1 MTSNQEPMSVSESVS
16 TGESVSTNIIK
27 GINGLLL
34 AAAIAVFV
42 GYFGIYLLYARGVMS
57 FPYDYDQGE
66 GFEVND
72 AVLFSQG
79 QWPYRDNAAYPFY
92 ASNYPPLFHL
102 MMIPLFPLVGK
113 TLLAGRLIS
122 FAATLVI
129 GATVGTVVWRK
140 TKLAGVA
147 LLCGLMVYASNYI
160 YHIGP
165 LSRLHL
171 IMVMFELL
179 AIISIAEA
187 DDARHG
193 TRNLVISLVMLTA
206 AGWTKQMA
214 LATVLAAFLYLL
226 IRNPRR
232 ALISGAIFAAVNA
245 GLFLTVNVATRG
257 QWYVNIIQANV
268 NAYDFAQ
275 GWFLYQQWFRLHWV
289 IILLAASFVVH
300 EAAARRWSVY
310 AIWFVVTV
318 LDSALAGKWG
328 AGESYFTT
336 AVVAACM
343 CAGFQISNIRYQISA
358 QSGLSQTS
366 TRNIKSQGA
375 SLYGQLILGA
385 LVPILFLFQARAVL
399 HMPTDGRIF
408 GTLAQIV
415 GVGRRASVYKNYSYY
430 DSGGYTQL
438 GHIPA
443 DYDHTAAQHIQ
454 DHVSASPGPALTEEA
469 TWAMRAGKDVVTNPT
484 QLLNLYKNGLYDP
497 ANLVEMINQKAFG
510 VIVLRA
516 QFYPDPVLQAIGQK
530 YRSTDEVDM
539 NGFTYHVLVPK

>member
-1 MTSNQEPMSVSESVS
+1 MTSNQEPMSV
-16 TGESVSTNIIK
+16 GESVSTDILK

-79 QWPYRDNAAYPFY
+79 QWPYRDNEAYPFY

-129 GATVGTVVWRK
+129 GATVSAVVWRK
-140 TKLAGVA
+140 TRLAGVA
-147 LLCGLMVYASNYI
+147 TLCGLMVFASNYI

-179 AIISIAEA
+179 AIVFIAEA
-187 DDARHG
+187 DEARHG
-193 TRNLVISLVMLTA
+193 TRNLVIGLVMLTA

-226 IRNPRR
+226 IRSPRR

-245 GLFLTVNVATRG
+245 GLFLAVNVATRG

-275 GWFLYQQWFRLHWV
+275 AWFLYQQWFRLHWV
-289 IILLAASFVVH
+289 IILLAAAFVVY
-300 EAAARRWSVY
+300 ETVARRWSVY
-310 AIWFVVTV
+310 AIWFVVAV

-336 AVVAACM
+336 AVVAACV
-343 CAGFQISNIRYQISA
+343 CAGFQISNLRA
-358 QSGLSQTS
+358 QV
-366 TRNIKSQGA
+366 A
-375 SLYGQLILGA
+375 SLRGQLVLGA
-385 LVPILFLFQARAVL
+385 LLPILFLLQARAVL

-443 DYDHTAAQHIQ
+443 DFDHAAAQHIQ
-454 DHVSASPGPALTEEA
+454 DYVSASPGPALTEEA

-484 QLLNLYKNGLYDP
+484 QLLNLYNNKLYDP
-497 ANLVEMINQKAFG
+497 AKLVEMINEKTFG

-516 QFYPDPVLQAIGQK
+516 QFYPPPVLEAIGQK
-530 YRSTDEVDM
+530 YHSTDEVDM
-539 NGFTYHVLVPK
+539 NGFTYHILAPK

>member
-1 MTSNQEPMSVSESVS
+1 MTSNQEPMSV
-16 TGESVSTNIIK
+16 GESVSTDIIK

-79 QWPYRDNAAYPFY
+79 QWPYRDNEAYPFY

-129 GATVGTVVWRK
+129 GATVSAVVWRK
-140 TKLAGVA
+140 TRLAGVA
-147 LLCGLMVYASNYI
+147 ALCGLMVFASNYI

-179 AIISIAEA
+179 AIVFIAEA

-193 TRNLVISLVMLTA
+193 TRNLVIGLVMLTA

-232 ALISGAIFAAVNA
+232 AFISGAIFCAVNA
-245 GLFLTVNVATRG
+245 GLFLAVNVATRG

-275 GWFLYQQWFRLHWV
+275 AGFLYQQWFRLHWV
-289 IILLAASFVVH
+289 IILLAAAFVVY
-300 EAAARRWSVY
+300 ETAARRWSVY
-310 AIWFVVTV
+310 AIWFVVAV

-336 AVVAACM
+336 AVVAACV
-343 CAGFQISNIRYQISA
+343 CAGFQISNLR
-358 QSGLSQTS
+358 SQV
-366 TRNIKSQGA
+366 A
-375 SLYGQLILGA
+375 SLRGQLVLGA
-385 LVPILFLFQARAVL
+385 LLPILFLLQARAVL

-443 DYDHTAAQHIQ
+443 DYDHAAAQHIQ
-454 DHVSASPGPALTEEA
+454 DYVSASPGPALTEEA

-484 QLLNLYKNGLYDP
+484 QLLNLYNNKLYDP

-516 QFYPDPVLQAIGQK
+516 QFYPPPVLEAIGQK

-539 NGFTYHVLVPK
+539 NGFTYHILAPN

>member
-1 MTSNQEPMSVSESVS
+1 MTSDQEPMSAGESVSVNESVS
-16 TGESVSTNIIK
+16 TDIIK

-34 AAAIAVFV
+34 AIAIAVFV

-79 QWPYRDNAAYPFY
+79 QWPYRDNAVYPFY

-122 FAATLVI
+122 FTATLVI
-129 GATVGTVVWRK
+129 GATVGAVVWRK
-140 TKLAGVA
+140 TRLAGVA
-147 LLCGLMVYASNYI
+147 ALCGLMVFASNYI

-179 AIISIAEA
+179 AIVFIAQA
-187 DDARHG
+187 DQARHG
-193 TRNLVISLVMLTA
+193 TRNLVIGLVMLTA

-232 ALISGAIFAAVNA
+232 ALISGAIFCAVNA
-245 GLFLTVNVATRG
+245 GLFLAVNIATRG

-275 GWFLYQQWFRLHWV
+275 AWFLYQQWFRLHWV
-289 IILLAASFVVH
+289 IILLAAAFVAY
-300 EAAARRWSVY
+300 ETAARRWSVY
-310 AIWFVVTV
+310 AIWFVVAV

-336 AVVAACM
+336 AVVAACV
-343 CAGFQISNIRYQISA
+343 CAGLQISNLQSLLSNLKSPRFALYA
-358 QSGLSQTS
+358 QLVF
-366 TRNIKSQGA
+366 
-375 SLYGQLILGA
+375 GA
-385 LVPILFLFQARAVL
+385 LVPILFLFQAQAVL

-443 DYDHTAAQHIQ
+443 DYDHAAAQHIQ
-454 DHVSASPGPALTEEA
+454 DYVSASPGPALTEEA

-484 QLLNLYKNGLYDP
+484 QLLNLYNNKLYDP

-530 YRSTDEVDM
+530 YRSIDEVDM
-539 NGFTYHVLVPK
+539 NGFTYHILAPKSR

>member
-1 MTSNQEPMSVSESVS
+1 MTSDQEPLPVGESAS
-16 TGESVSTNIIK
+16 TGESVSTNIIQ

-42 GYFGIYLLYARGVMS
+42 GYFGIYLLYAWGVMS

-129 GATVGTVVWRK
+129 GATVGIVIWRK
-140 TKLAGVA
+140 TRLAGVA
-147 LLCGLMVYASNYI
+147 ALCGLMVFASNYI

-179 AIISIAEA
+179 AIVSIAESDA
-187 DDARHG
+187 ARHG
-193 TRNLVISLVMLTA
+193 RRNLVIGLILLTA

-214 LATVLAAFLYLL
+214 LATVVAAFLYLL

-232 ALISGAIFAAVNA
+232 ALISGAIFCAVNA
-245 GLFLTVNVATRG
+245 GLFLAVNAATRG

-275 GWFLYQQWFRLHWV
+275 AWFLYQQWFRLHWV
-289 IILLAASFVVH
+289 IILLAAAFVVY

-310 AIWFVVTV
+310 AIWFVVAV

-336 AVVAACM
+336 AVVAACV
-343 CAGFQISNIRYQISA
+343 CAGLQIPNLQYLISK
-358 QSGLSQTS
+358 
-366 TRNIKSQGA
+366 KSQAPSRKSQLVWGA
-375 SLYGQLILGA
+375 F
-385 LVPILFLFQARAVL
+385 VPILFLFQARAVL

-443 DYDHTAAQHIQ
+443 DFDHTAAWHIQ
-454 DHVSASPGPALTEEA
+454 DYVSASPGPALTEEA

-497 ANLVEMINQKAFG
+497 SNLVEMINRQAFG

-539 NGFTYHVLVPK
+539 NGFTYHVLVPN